1 MSEIRFMKKIFI
13 LLLIFLIAIFT
24 FVQRAYAEQLYK
36 FTDANFDT
44 SNSIIVL
51 SGQDTVSGNVMQNIK
66 LVKMQNPSRVYF
78 DIDSSIITFPK
89 QDWRFKT
96 GPIKEYHES
105 CLFNIDICV
114 PIYF

>member
-1 MSEIRFMKKIFI
+1 MSEIRFMKKFFI
-13 LLLIFLIAIFT
+13 LLSIFLITIFT
-24 FVQRAYAEQLYK
+24 FVQKAYAEQLYK

-44 SNSIIVL
+44 SNSVIVL

-89 QDWRFKT
+89 QDWT
-96 GPIKEYHES
+96 IPPHTPP
-105 CLFNIDICV
+105 D
-114 PIYF
+114 PHTPP